1 MIDGRLRQVAKKSRL
16 GNEIRKRWGVAYTPV
31 YWMSIFGSLEINLGI
46 CEGNGTVVEII
57 NFEIY
62 LESTEVCN

>member
-1 MIDGRLRQVAKKSRL
+1 MKFENVEALQ
-16 GNEIRKRWGVAYTPV
+16 AYTPV